1 MGADVQMKTSVNPK
15 LFELERGTIEP
26 VPEDQRY
33 GSSKGLVA
41 IWGGMNM
48 TPLTIVTGATA
59 TTALNLSFEWAIIA
73 ILVGHL
79 VGGIGMA
86 LHSAQGPR
94 LGVPQMLQARGQFG
108 IYGATIIVLIAMI
121 MFVGFFSSNLV
132 VSAQSARAIFPSLGN
147 NTAIVVGVIMS
158 FIISIFGYKLVRF
171 ATAVSVYIVGALI
184 ALSFFVLAFAPH
196 WSAILSRGHF
206 SFVGFSSMVAI
217 GIVWQLAYAPYV
229 SDYSRYM
236 PKNSGTVGAFWGT
249 YIGCVGSSIILMIL
263 GALVGLA
270 STNPDTMAGL
280 KVLDGGSLGILILIG
295 FTLAAWTGNAV
306 NVYCSCLCALTLLET
321 FIVKWKPALSA
332 RIWTTVLLH
341 IIGMVIAF
349 AGATNFINVFFNFLT
364 ILLYALI
371 PWSAINLIDYYIIR
385 HGGYEVS
392 DFYKADGGRY
402 GRFNIGA
409 LIIFAVGV
417 LTQIPFLVTSFY
429 TGPIANALHGVDV
442 AWFVGL
448 STSIIGYMLLAKL
461 APNLCRIEQDVK
473 L

>member
-1 MGADVQMKTSVNPK
+1 MNSSVGPK
-15 LFELERGTIEP
+15 LFELERGTIDP
-26 VPEDQRY
+26 IPEDQRY

-59 TTALNLSFEWAIIA
+59 TTALNLPFEWAIIA
-73 ILVGHL
+73 ILLGNL

-86 LHSAQGPR
+86 LHSAQGPQ

-108 IYGATIIVLIAMI
+108 LYGATIIVLIATI

-132 VSAQSARAIFPSLGN
+132 VSAQSAKAIFPEFGN
-147 NTAIVVGVIMS
+147 NAAIVVGTAVS

-171 ATAVSVYIVGALI
+171 STAISVYIVGVLI
-184 ALSFFVLAFAPH
+184 ALSFFVLAFTPH
-196 WSAILSRGHF
+196 WSDILSRGHF

-249 YIGCVGSSIILMIL
+249 YIGCVGSTIILMAL

-280 KVLDGGSLGILILIG
+280 KILDGGSLGILILIG
-295 FTLAAWTGNAV
+295 FIFAAWTGNAV
-306 NVYCSCLCALTLLET
+306 NAYCSCLCALTLLET
-321 FIVKWKPALSA
+321 FIVKWKPTLTA
-332 RIWTTVLLH
+332 RIWATIILH

-385 HGGYEVS
+385 HGEYEVNA
-392 DFYKADGGRY
+392 FYKADGGRY
-402 GRFNIGA
+402 GKFNIGA
-409 LIIFAVGV
+409 LLIFLVGV
-417 LTQIPFLVTSFY
+417 LAQIPFLVTSFY
-429 TGPIANALHGVDV
+429 TGVIATALHGVDI
-442 AWFVGL
+442 AWLVGL
-448 STSIIGYMLLAKL
+448 STSIVGYILLAKF
-461 APNLCRIEQDVK
+461 APSLCRIDQSVT

>member
-1 MGADVQMKTSVNPK
+1 MNSSVDPK
-15 LFELERGTIEP
+15 LFELERGTIDP
-26 VPEDQRY
+26 IPEDQRY

-59 TTALNLSFEWAIIA
+59 TTALNLPFEWAIIA
-73 ILVGHL
+73 ILLGNL

-86 LHSAQGPR
+86 LHSAQGPQ

-108 IYGATIIVLIAMI
+108 IYGATVIVLIATI

-132 VSAQSARAIFPSLGN
+132 VAAQSAKAIFPNFGN
-147 NTAIVVGVIMS
+147 NVAIVIGATVS

-171 ATAVSVYIVGALI
+171 STAISVYIVGVLI

-196 WSAILSRGHF
+196 WSDILSRGHF
-206 SFVGFSSMVAI
+206 SFVGFSSVVAI

-249 YIGCVGSSIILMIL
+249 YIGCVGSTIVLMIL

-280 KVLDGGSLGILILIG
+280 KMLDGGSLGILILIG
-295 FTLAAWTGNAV
+295 FMLAAWTGNAV

-321 FIVKWKPALSA
+321 FIVKWKPTLTA
-332 RIWTTVLLH
+332 RIWATIILH

-385 HGGYEVS
+385 HGAYEVN

-409 LIIFAVGV
+409 LLVFVIGV
-417 LTQIPFLVTSFY
+417 LVQIPFLVTSFY
-429 TGPIANALHGVDV
+429 TGVIATALHDVDI
-442 AWFVGL
+442 AWLVGL
-448 STSIIGYMLLAKL
+448 SASIVGYMLLAKF
-461 APNLCRIEQDVK
+461 APSLCRIDQSVM